1 VLGPWCALLNSARHT
16 PSGTLSRMTLNNVKL
31 TLAVA
36 YAIGVGGVAVATGVT
51 TPAGLVVFGALAL
64 LPAAALVALWN
75 DPQQTLSEAI
85 QSQTARR

>member
-1 VLGPWCALLNSARHT
+1 
-16 PSGTLSRMTLNNVKL
+16 MTLKNVKT

-51 TPAGLVVFGALAL
+51 SPAGLVVFAALAL

-75 DPQQTLSEAI
+75 DPQQTLSETI
-85 QSQTARR
+85 QGQTARR

>member
-1 VLGPWCALLNSARHT
+1 MGSSVYAFEQRAPHAECY
-16 PSGTLSRMTLNNVKL
+16 PFRMTLKNVKL

-36 YAIGVGGVAVATGVT
+36 YAIGVGGVAVATGAT
-51 TPAGLVVFGALAL
+51 SPAGLVVFAALAL

-75 DPQQTLSEAI
+75 DPPQTLSEAI